1 MTYQK
6 VLYQYLK
13 SLLMMFFSKVIN
25 TINSENTLNADL
37 KSLSNWA
44 YQWNTEFH
52 FLSETKYS
60 FLLLKQY
67 L

>member
-13 SLLMMFFSKVIN
+13 SLLMILFSKVIN

-44 YQWNTEFH
+44 
-52 FLSETKYS
+52 
-60 FLLLKQY
+60 
-67 L
+67 